1 MIGNQSKKY
10 LTISHLSQKTGIS
23 KSSIHHYIKRG
34 LLNKPVKA
42 HATLSYYDQTHLEQL
57 ARIKAMR
64 ARDRLSLADIKG
76 CLRCEGASSQQA
88 NQFQG
93 ADPDSPGKAFAPD
106 THNGQPDIMRETRE
120 AIISTA
126 MQLFSTKGYENT
138 TIDAIIKTLK
148 MGKGTFYKYFSNK
161 KELFLECVDSIVKRV
176 APANNWKGNP
186 FWDKDIKKRWKEGIM
201 HFMDISSIFRN
212 ITDVLFVAS
221 LSDDP
226 ELKQKAHEQYNYL
239 LHHVEW
245 LIKQD
250 IERGDLKPFNEEI
263 AARFIL
269 VTAAALAEY
278 LSASSTYTF
287 EQGIDI
293 WLDFILHG
301 ICQGHVPA
309 GQDVINGTFSQAGY
323 PAEKKDGIQDSAAK
337 QDMSIT
343 CASIDSLQMQ
353 QNAEGVK
360 LIFTSDKGQKI
371 QIVLSGN
378 VHIA

>member
-1 MIGNQSKKY
+1 
-10 LTISHLSQKTGIS
+10 
-23 KSSIHHYIKRG
+23 
-34 LLNKPVKA
+34 
-42 HATLSYYDQTHLEQL
+42 
-57 ARIKAMR
+57 
-64 ARDRLSLADIKG
+64 
-76 CLRCEGASSQQA
+76 
-88 NQFQG
+88 
-93 ADPDSPGKAFAPD
+93 
-106 THNGQPDIMRETRE
+106 
-120 AIISTA
+120 
-126 MQLFSTKGYENT
+126 MQLFSTKGYEST

-148 MGKGTFYKYFSNK
+148 MGKGTFYKHFSNK
-161 KELFLECVDSIVKRV
+161 KELFHECVDSIVKRV
-176 APANNWKGNP
+176 APANNGKGNP

-301 ICQGHVPA
+301 ICRAHVPA
-309 GQDVINGTFSQAGY
+309 GQDVINGTFSQAGS
-323 PAEKKDGIQDSAAK
+323 PEAEKKDGIQDSATK